1 MVSFAM
7 NVLQMS
13 RDSSLNQAAARRATR
28 DSRARRAAETGLTRQ
43 PIAVAIADPA
53 DFGVA
58 MRIGMI
64 IGMEGATL
72 NDLVKTAQRMED

>member
-1 MVSFAM
+1 
-7 NVLQMS
+7 
-13 RDSSLNQAAARRATR
+13 
-28 DSRARRAAETGLTRQ
+28 LTHQ

-72 NDLVKTAQRMED
+72 NDPSEPHSAWKN